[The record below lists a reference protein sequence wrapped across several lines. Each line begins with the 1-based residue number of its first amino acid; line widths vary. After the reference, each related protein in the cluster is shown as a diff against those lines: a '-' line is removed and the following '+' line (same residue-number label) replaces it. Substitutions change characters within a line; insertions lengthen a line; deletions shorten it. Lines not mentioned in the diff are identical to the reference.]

1 MISDLEILLRLL
13 VGAGLGA
20 LVGFERERQNQ
31 PAGLRT
37 HIILAVG
44 STLAMVLSINLATQ
58 FQPMAPN
65 GDPARLAAQVIS
77 GIGFLG
83 AGAILRYG
91 ETVKGLTTA
100 TSLWTVAIIGLAAGA
115 GSFVVSAGATLLV
128 LVVLT
133 ILNVF
138 EKRFI
143 RTYTTRTI
151 QLVVEDRAD
160 LMSEL
165 RQTLDR
171 LEQKVLSINISKD
184 FDRKEATL
192 EAIIRTIDEPDLSP
206 LVEALSGFPGVK
218 SFTIQSP
225 AGA

>member
-20 LVGFERERQNQ
+20 LVGLERERQNQ

-37 HIILAVG
+37 HIILAIG
-44 STLAMVLSINLATQ
+44 STLAMVLSINLAMLKPT
-58 FQPMAPN
+58 

-128 LVVLT
+128 LGVLT

-143 RTYTTRTI
+143 RSYATRTV
-151 QLVVEDRAD
+151 QLLAEDRPG
-160 LMSEL
+160 LMGEL

-171 LEQKVLSINISKD
+171 LEQKVISINISKD

-192 EAIIRTIDEPDLSP
+192 EAIIRTIEEPDLAP
-206 LVEALSGFPGVK
+206 LVDALSEFPGVK
-218 SFTIQSP
+218 SFNIHQ
-225 AGA
+225 

>member
-20 LVGFERERQNQ
+20 LVGLERERQNQ

-44 STLAMVLSINLATQ
+44 ATLAMVLSINLSIQ
-58 FQPMAPN
+58 FQPLAPN

-133 ILNVF
+133 ILNAF

-143 RTYTTRTI
+143 RSYATRTI
-151 QLVVEDRAD
+151 QLLVEDRPGLMTD
-160 LMSEL
+160 LRL
-165 RQTLDR
+165 LLDN

-192 EAIIRTIDEPDLSP
+192 EAIIRTIEEPDLAP
-206 LVEALSGFPGVK
+206 LVEGLSEFPGVK
-218 SFTIQSP
+218 SFNIHQ
-225 AGA
+225 

>member
-1 MISDLEILLRLL
+1 MISDMEILLRLL

-37 HIILAVG
+37 HIILAIG
-44 STLAMVLSINLATQ
+44 ATLAMVLSINLAMQ
-58 FQPMAPN
+58 FRDFAPN

-100 TSLWTVAIIGLAAGA
+100 TSLWTVAIIGLSAGA
-115 GSFVVSAGATLLV
+115 GNYLVSAGATLLV
-128 LVVLT
+128 LIVLT
-133 ILNVF
+133 IINVF
-138 EKRFI
+138 EKRYI
-143 RTYTTRTI
+143 RSYASRTI
-151 QLVVEDRAD
+151 QLLAEDRPG
-160 LMSEL
+160 LMGEL
-165 RQTLDR
+165 KQILDT
-171 LEQKVLSINISKD
+171 LEQIVLSINISKD

-192 EAIIRTIDEPDLSP
+192 EAVIRTIEEPDLAP
-206 LVEALSGFPGVK
+206 LVEELSKFPGVK
-218 SFTIQSP
+218 SFNIHT
-225 AGA
+225 

>member
-20 LVGFERERQNQ
+20 LVGLERERQNQ

-44 STLAMVLSINLATQ
+44 ATLAMVLSINLSIQ
-58 FQPMAPN
+58 FQPLSPN

-133 ILNVF
+133 ILNAF

-143 RTYTTRTI
+143 RSYATRTI
-151 QLVVEDRAD
+151 QLLVEDRPGLMTD
-160 LMSEL
+160 LRL
-165 RQTLDR
+165 LLDK

-192 EAIIRTIDEPDLSP
+192 EAIIRTIEEPDLAP
-206 LVEALSGFPGVK
+206 LVEGLSEFPGVK
-218 SFTIQSP
+218 SFNIHQ
-225 AGA
+225 

>member
-151 QLVVEDRAD
+151 QLMVEDRAD

-225 AGA
+225 AGP